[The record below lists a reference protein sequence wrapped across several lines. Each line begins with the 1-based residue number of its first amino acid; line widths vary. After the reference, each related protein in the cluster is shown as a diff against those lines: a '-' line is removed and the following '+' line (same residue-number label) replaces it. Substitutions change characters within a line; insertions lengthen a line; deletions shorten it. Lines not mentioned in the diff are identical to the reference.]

1 MNKNQK
7 IIDSFSLR
15 DELNPKIWDSS
26 SKENKMK
33 SNVRKALLKI
43 SEEFIDFLGDDVF
56 VEDIVLMGSLSN
68 YNWSEYS
75 DFDLHVMIDF
85 SQYEKQSELYKELFD
100 LKKQVFNDKH
110 NIKIF
115 GYDVEL
121 YAQDSEESYYS
132 SGVYSIMDDEWVS
145 KPEKVKFNLDKD
157 VLKSKIKCWTNK
169 IESSIDDAK
178 KSNDV
183 KKLKSLKE
191 KLKTYRKSGLK
202 KEGELSYENLTF
214 KYLRRS
220 GHIGDL
226 MDSLNQIRDKE
237 LSIET
242 KKLDEALSDYNFVE
256 KRPGIIDSLDDGFAS
271 IVEPF
276 IQELDSIGCS
286 VGRYTSGRRPPLKNK
301 NSKHI
306 TGQALDMTFEQDSCY
321 CKAMDIC
328 VKYPE
333 LFCLDERKKIT
344 IDWSGAHM
352 HVSVAQNKGKTKPC
366 GSGDY
371 SQSDFS
377 SDTISSNI
385 QKFADNNK
393 TFKLEKG
400 RIKFNPDVK
409 VLQTA
414 LQSIGFLF
422 SNHGIDGKFG
432 EETKQRIM
440 DFQSTFGLPETGVMG
455 KKDLEKLASALYFEK
470 LDLN

>member
-1 MNKNQK
+1 MDKTQN
-7 IIDSFSLR
+7 IINSFSLR
-15 DELNPKIWDSS
+15 DELNPKIWDDS
-26 SKENKMK
+26 SKENNMK

-68 YNWSEYS
+68 YNWSKYS

-100 LKKQVFNDKH
+100 LKKQVFNEKH

-145 KPEKVKFNLDKD
+145 KPKKVKFNLDKD
-157 VLKSKIKCWTNK
+157 VLKSKIKCWTDK

-178 KSNDV
+178 KSNDI

-191 KLKTYRKSGLK
+191 KLKTYRKSGLG

-226 MDSLNQIRDKE
+226 MDSLNQIKDKE

-256 KRPGIIDSLDDGFAS
+256 KRPGIIDGLDSGFSS

-276 IQELDSIGCS
+276 IQELDSAGCS
-286 VGRYTSGRRPPLKNK
+286 GRFTSGRRLSGKNK
-301 NSKHI
+301 TSYHI
-306 TGQALDMTFEQDSCY
+306 SGRALDMTFSQDSCY

-328 VKYPE
+328 VNFPE
-333 LFCLDERKKIT
+333 LFCLDERQRIT
-344 IDWSGAHM
+344 KDWTAPHM
-352 HVSVAQNKGKTKPC
+352 HVSVAQNRAKTKPC
-366 GSGDY
+366 GSSDY
-371 SQSDFS
+371 TQSDFG
-377 SDTISSNI
+377 SDNLIFDV
-385 QKFADNNK
+385 QKLANENK
-393 TFKLEKG
+393 IFKLEKG
-400 RIKFNPDVK
+400 GIKFDTDVK
-409 VLQTA
+409 TLQTA
-414 LQSIGFLF
+414 LQSAGFLF

-432 EETKQRIM
+432 PETEQKIK
-440 DFQSTFGLPETGVMG
+440 DFQSTFGLPETGVMR
-455 KKDLEKLASALYFEK
+455 KKDLEKLVTVLFAEG
-470 LDLN
+470 LN